1 MALWLR
7 FRLGSAVM
15 RRFFKVLLLLSGWVV
30 AGWIF
35 WKGETVLPKSPVLPE
50 KVAGDSVPVVP
61 AEAARAVS
69 PFEEAFVKWAG
80 KPELRSAL
88 TALVL
93 LDEEGRIVFSSALGE
108 TALCPA
114 SALKILTTGAA
125 FGMLG
130 PEFRFETRLIHRPD
144 GNLALVGGGDP
155 TLDNDDLDSLA
166 AAAIRG
172 GLKNVSGDLVADTT
186 VFEVPPVNDHWNWG
200 DIGNAYGAG
209 AFGLN
214 IGHNRLTA
222 SFQPGENPGDPAKFL
237 QGGPVAA
244 DTRWVNEVTTG
255 PPGSGDGVT
264 LYSVPFG
271 RVISLAGTVPQG
283 DEFTV
288 GGAIPD
294 PPALAVEVL
303 RAALI
308 RGGVRFSGKPVPRK
322 GEAVVLAT
330 HRSAALPEIVD
341 HLHKVSDNLETQC
354 LFLTLGNVSQTDPAT
369 AVRRYWEKAGLTF
382 DGLRLIDGSGLAR
395 ANMIR
400 PLDLARV
407 NFAARQGP
415 HGERFFQSLNAS
427 LDGHAR
433 AKLGSMSGVKT
444 DTGFLRMN
452 DGREL
457 TFALMANGL
466 DPGLG
471 FWPLRAELLEAIRNA
486 E

>member
-1 MALWLR
+1 
-7 FRLGSAVM
+7 LGGAVT
-15 RRFFKVLLLLSGWVV
+15 RRFFKALLLLSGWMA

-35 WKGETVLPKSPVLPE
+35 WKGGTAPQQSRVLPE
-50 KVAGDSVPVVP
+50 RVAEKSLPVVP
-61 AEAARAVS
+61 AETAPVVS
-69 PFEEAFVKWAG
+69 PFEETFVKWANR
-80 KPELRSAL
+80 PELRSAL

-93 LDEEGRIVFSSALGE
+93 LDEEGRVVFSSAMGE

-155 TLDNDDLDSLA
+155 TLDTADLDALA
-166 AAAIRG
+166 AAAIQA
-172 GLKNVSGDLVADTT
+172 GLKQVSGDLVADTT
-186 VFEVPPVNDHWNWG
+186 VFAQPPVNDHWNWG

-214 IGHNRLTA
+214 IGRNRLTA
-222 SFQPGENPGDPAKFL
+222 SFQPGENPGDPAEFL

-244 DTRWVNEVTTG
+244 GTRWVNEVTTG

-264 LYSVPFG
+264 IYSVPFG
-271 RVISLAGTVPQG
+271 RVISSAGTVPPG
-283 DEFTV
+283 DEFAV
-288 GGAIPD
+288 GGANPD
-294 PPALAVEVL
+294 PPALAVEAL
-303 RAALI
+303 RAALV

-322 GEAVVLAT
+322 GEAVVLAS

-341 HLHKVSDNLETQC
+341 HLHKVSDNLESQC
-354 LFLTLGNVSQTDPAT
+354 LFLTLGNVSQADPAT
-369 AVRRYWEKAGLTF
+369 AVRRYWEKAGVTF
-382 DGLRLIDGSGLAR
+382 EGLRLIDGSGLAR

-407 NFAARQGP
+407 NFAARRGP
-415 HGERFFQSLNAS
+415 HGERYFQSLNAS
-427 LDGHAR
+427 LDGHVR

-452 DGREL
+452 DGREF

-466 DPGLG
+466 DPALG
-471 FWPLRAELLEAIRNA
+471 FWPLRGELLEAVRNA
-486 E
+486 AE

>member
-1 MALWLR
+1 MALCLR
-7 FRLGSAVM
+7 FGFGEAVT
-15 RRFFKVLLLLSGWVV
+15 RRFSKALLLLSGWMA

-35 WKGETVLPKSPVLPE
+35 WKGETAFQKSPALPE
-50 KVAGDSVPVVP
+50 RVTEDSVPVVP
-61 AEAARAVS
+61 VETAPAVS
-69 PFEEAFVKWAG
+69 PFEEAFVKWEG
-80 KPELRSAL
+80 RPELRSAL

-93 LDEEGRIVFSSALGE
+93 LDEEGHIVFSSALGE

-130 PEFRFETRLIHRPD
+130 PEFRFETRLIQQPD

-155 TLDNDDLDSLA
+155 TLDTADLDELA
-166 AAAIRG
+166 AAAIQN
-172 GLKNVSGDLVADTT
+172 GLKEVSGDLVADTT
-186 VFEVPPVNDHWNWG
+186 AFTQPPVNDHWNWG

-214 IGHNRLTA
+214 IGRNRLTV
-222 SFQPGENPGDPAKFL
+222 SFQPGEKPGNPAKFL

-244 DTRWVNEVTTG
+244 GTRWVNEVTTG
-255 PPGSGDGVT
+255 MPGSGDGVT

-271 RVISLAGTVPQG
+271 RVISLVGTVPAGG
-283 DEFTV
+283 DFTV

-294 PPALAVEVL
+294 PPALAVEEL

-308 RGGVRFSGKPVPRK
+308 RGGVKFSGKPVPRK
-322 GEAVVLAT
+322 GEAVVLGI
-330 HRSAALPEIVD
+330 HSSAALPEIID
-341 HLHKVSDNLETQC
+341 HLHKVSDNLEAQC
-354 LFLTLGNVSQTDPAT
+354 LFLTLGNVSNTDPAT
-369 AVRRYWEKAGLTF
+369 AVRQHWEEAGVTF
-382 DGLRLIDGSGLAR
+382 EGLRLVDGSGLAR

-407 NFAARQGP
+407 NFAARHGP
-415 HGERFFQSLNAS
+415 HGERFFQSLNSS

-444 DTGFLRMN
+444 DTGFLRTN
-452 DGREL
+452 DGREF

-471 FWPLRAELLEAIRNA
+471 FWPLRTELLEAIRNA